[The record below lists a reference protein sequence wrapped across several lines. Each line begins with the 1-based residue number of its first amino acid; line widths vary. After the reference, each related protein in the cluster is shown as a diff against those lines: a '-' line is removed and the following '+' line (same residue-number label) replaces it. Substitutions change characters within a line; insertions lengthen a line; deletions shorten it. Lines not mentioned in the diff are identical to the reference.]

1 MEADVDGVIGAGCH
15 ERNMDR
21 LNYRNGYRDRT
32 LDTRVGQLQ
41 LRIPK
46 LRHRYMQVEAMAEST
61 PELNAN
67 SLLEIPPRAA

>member
-1 MEADVDGVIGAGCH
+1 MVSSAPVAMSATWTVSITATLPGQDAGP
-15 ERNMDR
+15 
-21 LNYRNGYRDRT
+21 
-32 LDTRVGQLQ
+32 RVGQLQ

-67 SLLEIPPRAA
+67 SLRKFHPERWRISPSG